1 MHELSI
7 TQNIVGIVAQHA
19 RGRAV
24 ERVRLQIGKLSGIE
38 VEAVRFCFDICAQ
51 GTPVEGAELVIE
63 EIEGAAHC
71 ETCDR
76 EVGVDAPIARCGCGR
91 GGRLRLVRGE
101 ELLVKSMEVESC
113 VEPADAPT
121 VAE

>member
-7 TQNIVGIVAQHA
+7 TQNIVGIVTQHA
-19 RGRAV
+19 KGRAV
-24 ERVRLQIGKLSGIE
+24 ERVRLQIGRLSGIE

-63 EIEGAAHC
+63 HVEGAAHC

-101 ELLVKSMEVESC
+101 ELLVKSMEVQSC

-121 VAE
+121 AAE

>member
-7 TQNIVGIVAQHA
+7 TRNIVGIVSQHA

-38 VEAVRFCFDICAQ
+38 VEAVRFCFDVCAQ
-51 GTPVEGAELVIE
+51 GTSVEGAEL
-63 EIEGAAHC
+63 EIETVDGVAYC
-71 ETCDR
+71 ETCDL
-76 EVGVDAPIARCGCGR
+76 EVPVDAPIARCGCGR

-101 ELLVKSMEVESC
+101 ELLVKSMEVQSC
-113 VEPADAPT
+113 VEPADAPMA
-121 VAE
+121 AE